1 MRKHYLD
8 NIRWVTV
15 LLVLLYHA
23 VYFFNN
29 KGVFGGIGGFV
40 SDPKGQPQDV
50 IMYIL
55 YPWFMML
62 LFLVAG
68 ISSRYALERSD
79 FNCSRFI
86 KSRTRK
92 LLVPATIGLVVFQ
105 WMTGYFNTQ
114 IGGVYQGIPDM
125 VHTMP
130 LPTRIIV
137 CIIAGIGPL
146 WFVQDLWLFSLL
158 LALIVKIDKERLYS
172 RLHKLFDTHRR
183 AATGIALLLGFFAVW
198 GGAQL
203 CVPHPAPDDL
213 SGLLNLYRPA
223 TYLVLFLLGYFIF
236 SVESI
241 QQRLQELALPM
252 LLLAL
257 VSGTILIA
265 QTWGQCNTDPLYL
278 MNWRTNLYAY
288 SAILAILGCF
298 RAWGNKETPFSR
310 HMTRSSYGIY
320 VVHYLVVT
328 SIGYMLKV
336 YTSLPPVADYLIL
349 LAAVMLLSP
358 ALYELIRRIPLL
370 RWCILGEK
378 QTK

>member
-50 IMYIL
+50 LMYIL

-68 ISSRYALERSD
+68 ISSRYALERGN

-114 IGGVYQGIPDM
+114 IGGIYQGIPDM

-130 LPTRIIV
+130 LPIRIIA

-172 RLHKLFDTHRR
+172 RLRKLFDTHRR
-183 AATGIALLLGFFAVW
+183 TATGIALLLGFFAVW

-223 TYLVLFLLGYFIF
+223 TYLVLFLLGYFVF

-252 LLLAL
+252 LVLAL

-265 QTWGQCNTDPLYL
+265 QTWGQCNTDPIYL

-298 RAWGNKETPFSR
+298 RAWCNKETPFSR
-310 HMTRSSYGIY
+310 YMTRSSYGIY

-349 LAAVMLLSP
+349 TAAVMLLPP
-358 ALYELIRRIPLL
+358 ALYEIIRRIPIL

-378 QTK
+378 RVK

>member
-8 NIRWVTV
+8 NIRWGTV

-50 IMYIL
+50 LMYIL

-79 FNCSRFI
+79 FNYRQFF

-146 WFVQDLWLFSLL
+146 WFVQDLWLFSVLL
-158 LALIVKIDKERLYS
+158 ILVRKAEKDRLYR
-172 RLHKLFDTHRR
+172 RLESLFGSHRR
-183 AATGIALLLGFFAVW
+183 MALGIALLLGFFAVW
-198 GGAQL
+198 GAAQI

-223 TYLVLFLLGYFIF
+223 TYFVLFLLGYYVF
-236 SVESI
+236 SIESV
-241 QQRLQELALPM
+241 QQRVQELVVPM
-252 LLLAL
+252 LVLAAA
-257 VSGTILIA
+257 SGTVLIA
-265 QTWGQCNTDPLYL
+265 QTWGECNTDPLYL

-288 SAILAILGCF
+288 SAILAILGGF
-298 RAWGNKETPFSR
+298 RAWGNKATRFSSY
-310 HMTRSSYGIY
+310 MTRSSYGIY

-328 SIGYMLKV
+328 AIGYMLKV

-349 LAAVMLLSP
+349 LAAVLLLSP
-358 ALYELIRRIPLL
+358 ALYEVIRRIPFL

-378 QTK
+378 VKR